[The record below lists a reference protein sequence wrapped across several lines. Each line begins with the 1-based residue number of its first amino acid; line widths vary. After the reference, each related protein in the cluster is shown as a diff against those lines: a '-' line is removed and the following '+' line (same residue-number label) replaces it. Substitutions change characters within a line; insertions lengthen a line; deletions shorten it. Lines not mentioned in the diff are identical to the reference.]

1 MLGTITL
8 TVGQG
13 DSAAVSQKEEE
24 PEKMED
30 LQEEAEPQVNGEKED
45 QDSPAANDI
54 TPKEET
60 PKEEKANEAS
70 EVGFKK
76 VFKFV
81 GFKFTVKK
89 DKTEKTEPVQLLTV
103 KKEEGEEKSL
113 DVTEDAKGDESKT
126 EAKAKVPE
134 EQEVTKTADEPAGTE
149 SPSEKVNGDAT
160 EKVAQQTEP
169 SEDVKPEKEVEKP
182 AESPTSPLQEIQ
194 SPLKR
199 FFTQGLFS
207 SLKKKTPFKKTKEEE
222 VTAEEKAVLVTVE
235 EKHESEEKTE
245 DAPAQEE
252 ENRPEEAAPEPQ
264 QEEPLAQEESKTS
277 PLPETAPLVVIEQK
291 EDEIKVEIE
300 VAPKVTQE
308 DDEKPSDFQN
318 AVLEEATEVTK
329 EVESVEEHPVMKEE
343 SQESEA
349 TTESKTTEE
358 HVPDTLEEQQKS
370 EHPSPDD
377 TPTAKTPETV
387 TTEAE
392 ILSSQEKAKVQGS
405 PLKKLFT
412 GTGLKKLSGKK
423 QKGKKE
429 NEAKLAESG
438 ENVIE
443 QIQSS
448 TESAEVQKS
457 DSSPS
462 SPEESTERFIGEE
475 AQAETPGPD
484 VEGDGATSDGERKRD
499 GITPWASFKKLVTPK
514 KRVKRPSESDK
525 EDDANEKPKSAT
537 MSSTESSGSTE
548 KPEEPKPSEEE
559 QKMERSIEEPKKKV
573 DTSVSWEALIC
584 VGSSKKRARKTSDSD
599 DESPKIEEEAQNLGE
614 ESAKNKEAAV
624 ESPIASSQ
632 EADQE
637 QLASSPDQ
645 AGSPSDG
652 EGVSTWES
660 FKRLVTPRRKAKLED
675 KPEES
680 PAVTTE
686 QIPSDSE
693 AGKEESTFSLKKLIP
708 GRRKKR
714 SDAKPEQAPADE
726 ADKAV
731 GSAEEDSDTPAVV
744 PLSEYDTE
752 QIDATVKIEATAEV
766 KPEQQEETQTVEI
779 KPLEFTHETQQLS
792 ELEKSGDTV
801 PSADQHIQDIQVSVE
816 KAIPD
821 MDERSPSWISATVTE
836 EIIQEQIESISKH
849 QPLSD
854 IPEEVAVEETTITR
868 SPTEVEDH
876 ISPDDTIAQDIMELT
891 SEAVTALEQAP
902 EESFAEE
909 TTEMVSAVSRL
920 TESPGTSGDATPV
933 PGVYEVK
940 QTDKILQEVAENIK
954 LTPIALSVTNTTE
967 QPEETVVVTV
977 PHLMA
982 SAVKEDP
989 IVMQKEA
996 EAVAICTGLSTQEI
1010 EAVET
1015 NLQKSTVE
1023 VITLVMEAISTEVVA
1038 EEKTETFQEAGAV
1051 EEEVCNAEVQ
1061 DIKTEYQEVEQQAET
1076 GERVEEKELQE
1087 DKASQQDGEIGKVS
1101 LETETD
1107 SELQKEVCKAPK
1119 ESETEKESGEQA
1131 GTLEEIIEPESL
1143 QPITVSGQQDECEH
1157 EDQEVVELTPELEPA
1172 EGPAVERVEELI
1184 CTTPV
1189 EVTETLV
1196 AVEEKLQEFKEVK
1209 DLADLEVPADEV
1221 IQCAAQEVVASIPEA
1236 PTSESSE
1243 MKEASFAVSAPAV
1256 EPEVPAVQKVEE
1268 LICASSVE
1276 VTETSV
1282 IEEERVQ
1289 EFKEVQDLADLQ
1301 VPIEDVIQCAAQ
1313 EVVASIPEAPTSESS
1328 EMKEVPFAVSAPAV
1342 EPEVPAVQKEE
1353 ELICASS
1360 VEVTET
1366 SVIEEERVQEFKE
1379 VKDLADLQVPIE
1391 DVIQCAAQEVVASIP
1406 EAPTSESSEMKEVP
1420 FAVSAP
1426 AVEPEVPAVQK
1437 EEELICASSVEVTET
1452 SVIEEERV
1460 QEFKEVK
1467 DLADLQVPIEDVI
1480 QCAAQEVVASIPEAP
1495 TSESSEM
1502 KEVPFAVSAPA
1513 VEPEVPAVQKVEEL
1527 ICASSVEVT
1536 ETSVI
1541 EEERVQEFK
1550 EVKGLADLQV
1560 PVENV
1565 IQCAAQEV
1573 VASMPEALTSESSET
1588 KEAPFAVS
1596 APAIEAP
1603 VVKETVGIL
1612 KPPCKTIKSEVAE
1625 VKTEDLVLRERV
1637 SSVKFKDQ
1645 QETPFQDQHT
1655 IDEAATLLVE
1665 AAIGAVTGSLA
1676 EEKDEKSEL
1685 GAQLFSVPEK
1695 SDNEDETGV
1704 CEKQG
1709 ETGDVTCEQVEMH
1722 ERVIETIVIEKQ
1734 STMIVQQIIQN
1745 VVENLTEKVSESQCD
1760 IAVARDHKEKEQ
1772 ITTEESSSTSDI
1784 TELEKISE
1792 PQPAAEIISVCEETE
1807 VPPAEAEDEK
1817 LPEDTLVETETELV
1831 SESTAET
1838 NAKEDSEISGEK
1850 AFEDKDG
1857 EGEQKTET
1865 AEQAAVTKKEI
1876 TEEDNE
1882 KSEGVEVPEEL
1893 QISAIPETEHLTAGS
1908 AEEIQKS
1915 KETESTLLEEKCQDV
1930 DAEVKSEKITVE
1942 IAEMKSQETEVKMQE
1957 EVVEIQGGNV
1967 MRQEVEEVIVQEVT
1981 EQVECLED
1989 GSQEEN
1995 DVVKEHKTEED
2006 AECEAIQTKS
2016 VEKESCTAEKSECQ
2030 EEKEQ
2035 AEMPTLL
2042 EEDSQRKAES
2052 EDILQKQEEVKREE
2066 EAQEKVFEDG
2076 KAQQEVDED
2085 VQGAQT
2091 ETQVS
2096 KVSKS
2101 QKEVVDVTFSQDN
2114 KVEEKSQQPVSEEV
2128 QHETSITDVQS
2139 QETMVKDA
2147 LGQVEMKEDIPKQEK
2162 KPDVKSEN
2170 TDKEALQ
2177 EKPEVV
2183 DVQNQSAEAVDLQSP
2198 IESTVSQEQVMKDKL
2213 SIDNETENVQET
2225 VVDSESYKQQAGNAQ
2240 IQTDETEAVAIQNQ
2254 AITEESQKE
2263 IVEEVQIET
2272 AGAVDNKTE
2281 ELPVKDDV
2289 QQDVAKT
2296 DVKTEKLVEDTEIDP
2311 PVVKDKQIEK
2321 DSTSG
2326 VSHDASIDAQGQK
2339 TLQCDVSAVED
2350 LSCQTEIK
2358 EELQAQKDLV
2368 EDAKSLET
2376 AREDDI
2382 CQKATLESVQTESV
2396 SKEVTESPTEAIE
2409 ETRSTVLV
2417 DGETVS
2423 KADVVQD
2430 QMLSSE
2436 SEQSTVDV
2444 VEDVQIQAETSE
2456 KTEVK
2461 QDEPKEEL
2469 ETEITQEAEKETEQV
2484 SSEHTAAS

>member
-1 MLGTITL
+1 
-8 TVGQG
+8 
-13 DSAAVSQKEEE
+13 
-24 PEKMED
+24 MED
-30 LQEEAEPQVNGEKED
+30 LQEEAEPQVNGEKEE
-45 QDSPAANDI
+45 QDSPAANDV

-134 EQEVTKTADEPAGTE
+134 EQEVTKTADEPAATE

-222 VTAEEKAVLVTVE
+222 ETAEEKAAL
-235 EKHESEEKTE
+235 
-245 DAPAQEE
+245 
-252 ENRPEEAAPEPQ
+252 
-264 QEEPLAQEESKTS
+264 PLAQEESKTS

-300 VAPKVTQE
+300 VAPKVSKE
-308 DDEKPSDFQN
+308 DDEKPSDLQN
-318 AVLEEATEVTK
+318 AVLEEAAEVTK
-329 EVESVEEHPVMKEE
+329 EDESVEEQPITKEE

-358 HVPDTLEEQQKS
+358 HVPDTLEGEQKS

-377 TPTAKTPETV
+377 APTAKMPETI

-429 NEAKLAESG
+429 DETKLAESG

-462 SPEESTERFIGEE
+462 SPEESTERFIGEA
-475 AQAETPGPD
+475 AQTETPGPD

-559 QKMERSIEEPKKKV
+559 QKMERSTEEPKKKV

-614 ESAKNKEAAV
+614 ESAKSKEAAV

-680 PAVTTE
+680 SAVTTE

-714 SDAKPEQAPADE
+714 SDAKLEQAPADE
-726 ADKAV
+726 ADKVV

-752 QIDATVKIEATAEV
+752 QIDATV
-766 KPEQQEETQTVEI
+766 
-779 KPLEFTHETQQLS
+779 
-792 ELEKSGDTV
+792 
-801 PSADQHIQDIQVSVE
+801 IQVSVE

-854 IPEEVAVEETTITR
+854 IPEEVVVEETTITR

-1038 EEKTETFQEAGAV
+1038 EEKTELFQEAGAV

-1061 DIKTEYQEVEQQAET
+1061 DIKTEYQEVEQQAEA
-1076 GERVEEKELQE
+1076 GETVEEKELQE
-1087 DKASQQDGEIGKVS
+1087 DKASQQDG
-1101 LETETD
+1101 
-1107 SELQKEVCKAPK
+1107 
-1119 ESETEKESGEQA
+1119 
-1131 GTLEEIIEPESL
+1131 TLEEIIESESL
-1143 QPITVSGQQDECEH
+1143 QPITVSGQQDECEFH
-1157 EDQEVVELTPELEPA
+1157 EDQEVVELTPEIEPA
-1172 EGPAVERVEELI
+1172 EGQAVERVEELI

-1196 AVEEKLQEFKEVK
+1196 TEEEKLQEFKEVK
-1209 DLADLEVPADEV
+1209 DLADLEVPGEEI
-1221 IQCAAQEVVASIPEA
+1221 IQCAAQEVVASMPEA

-1243 MKEASFAVSAPAV
+1243 MKEAPFAVSAPAV
-1256 EPEVPAVQKVEE
+1256 EPEVQAVQKVEE
-1268 LICASSVE
+1268 LICASSVD

-1282 IEEERVQ
+1282 IEEERVL
-1289 EFKEVQDLADLQ
+1289 EFKEVKDLADLQ
-1301 VPIEDVIQCAAQ
+1301 VPVEDVIQCAAQ
-1313 EVVASIPEAPTSESS
+1313 EVVASMPEAPTSESS
-1328 EMKEVPFAVSAPAV
+1328 EMKEA
-1342 EPEVPAVQKEE
+1342 
-1353 ELICASS
+1353 
-1360 VEVTET
+1360 
-1366 SVIEEERVQEFKE
+1366 
-1379 VKDLADLQVPIE
+1379 
-1391 DVIQCAAQEVVASIP
+1391 
-1406 EAPTSESSEMKEVP
+1406 
-1420 FAVSAP
+1420 
-1426 AVEPEVPAVQK
+1426 
-1437 EEELICASSVEVTET
+1437 
-1452 SVIEEERV
+1452 
-1460 QEFKEVK
+1460 
-1467 DLADLQVPIEDVI
+1467 
-1480 QCAAQEVVASIPEAP
+1480 
-1495 TSESSEM
+1495 
-1502 KEVPFAVSAPA
+1502 PFAVSAPA

-1527 ICASSVEVT
+1527 ICASSVE
-1536 ETSVI
+1536 
-1541 EEERVQEFK
+1541 
-1550 EVKGLADLQV
+1550 
-1560 PVENV
+1560 
-1565 IQCAAQEV
+1565 
-1573 VASMPEALTSESSET
+1573 
-1588 KEAPFAVS
+1588 
-1596 APAIEAP
+1596 
-1603 VVKETVGIL
+1603 
-1612 KPPCKTIKSEVAE
+1612 
-1625 VKTEDLVLRERV
+1625 
-1637 SSVKFKDQ
+1637 
-1645 QETPFQDQHT
+1645 DQHT
-1655 IDEAATLLVE
+1655 IDEAAALLVE

-1676 EEKDEKSEL
+1676 EEKDEKSQL
-1685 GAQLFSVPEK
+1685 GAPLFSVPEK

-1745 VVENLTEKVSESQCD
+1745 VVENLTEK
-1760 IAVARDHKEKEQ
+1760 
-1772 ITTEESSSTSDI
+1772 
-1784 TELEKISE
+1784 
-1792 PQPAAEIISVCEETE
+1792 
-1807 VPPAEAEDEK
+1807 
-1817 LPEDTLVETETELV
+1817 
-1831 SESTAET
+1831 
-1838 NAKEDSEISGEK
+1838 
-1850 AFEDKDG
+1850 
-1857 EGEQKTET
+1857 
-1865 AEQAAVTKKEI
+1865 
-1876 TEEDNE
+1876 
-1882 KSEGVEVPEEL
+1882 
-1893 QISAIPETEHLTAGS
+1893 
-1908 AEEIQKS
+1908 
-1915 KETESTLLEEKCQDV
+1915 
-1930 DAEVKSEKITVE
+1930 
-1942 IAEMKSQETEVKMQE
+1942 
-1957 EVVEIQGGNV
+1957 
-1967 MRQEVEEVIVQEVT
+1967 
-1981 EQVECLED
+1981 
-1989 GSQEEN
+1989 
-1995 DVVKEHKTEED
+1995 
-2006 AECEAIQTKS
+2006 
-2016 VEKESCTAEKSECQ
+2016 
-2030 EEKEQ
+2030 
-2035 AEMPTLL
+2035 
-2042 EEDSQRKAES
+2042 
-2052 EDILQKQEEVKREE
+2052 
-2066 EAQEKVFEDG
+2066 
-2076 KAQQEVDED
+2076 
-2085 VQGAQT
+2085 
-2091 ETQVS
+2091 
-2096 KVSKS
+2096 
-2101 QKEVVDVTFSQDN
+2101 DN
-2114 KVEEKSQQPVSEEV
+2114 KVEEKSQQPVLEEV
-2128 QHETSITDVQS
+2128 QHETSITDVQ
-2139 QETMVKDA
+2139 K
-2147 LGQVEMKEDIPKQEK
+2147 
-2162 KPDVKSEN
+2162 
-2170 TDKEALQ
+2170 
-2177 EKPEVV
+2177 
-2183 DVQNQSAEAVDLQSP
+2183 
-2198 IESTVSQEQVMKDKL
+2198 
-2213 SIDNETENVQET
+2213 
-2225 VVDSESYKQQAGNAQ
+2225 
-2240 IQTDETEAVAIQNQ
+2240 
-2254 AITEESQKE
+2254 
-2263 IVEEVQIET
+2263 IVEEVQTET
-2272 AGAVDNKTE
+2272 AVAVDNKIE

-2311 PVVKDKQIEK
+2311 PVVEDKQIEK

-2358 EELQAQKDLV
+2358 EELQVKKDLV

-2382 CQKATLESVQTESV
+2382 CQMATLESVQTESV

-2409 ETRSTVLV
+2409 ETQSTVLV

-2436 SEQSTVDV
+2436 SEQSKADV

-2469 ETEITQEAEKETEQV
+2469 ETEITQDAEKEIEQV
-2484 SSEHTAAS
+2484 SSEQTAAS

>member
-252 ENRPEEAAPEPQ
+252 ESRPEEAAPEPQ

-308 DDEKPSDFQN
+308 DDEKTSDFQN
-318 AVLEEATEVTK
+318 AVLEEPTEVTK

-779 KPLEFTHETQQLS
+779 KPLESTHETQQLS

-1196 AVEEKLQEFKEVK
+1196 TVEEKLQEFKEVK

-1256 EPEVPAVQKVEE
+1256 EPEVPAVQK
-1268 LICASSVE
+1268 
-1276 VTETSV
+1276 
-1282 IEEERVQ
+1282 
-1289 EFKEVQDLADLQ
+1289 
-1301 VPIEDVIQCAAQ
+1301 
-1313 EVVASIPEAPTSESS
+1313 
-1328 EMKEVPFAVSAPAV
+1328 
-1342 EPEVPAVQKEE
+1342 EE

-1379 VKDLADLQVPIE
+1379 VKD
-1391 DVIQCAAQEVVASIP
+1391 
-1406 EAPTSESSEMKEVP
+1406 
-1420 FAVSAP
+1420 
-1426 AVEPEVPAVQK
+1426 
-1437 EEELICASSVEVTET
+1437 
-1452 SVIEEERV
+1452 
-1460 QEFKEVK
+1460 
-1467 DLADLQVPIEDVI
+1467 
-1480 QCAAQEVVASIPEAP
+1480 
-1495 TSESSEM
+1495 
-1502 KEVPFAVSAPA
+1502 
-1513 VEPEVPAVQKVEEL
+1513 
-1527 ICASSVEVT
+1527 
-1536 ETSVI
+1536 
-1541 EEERVQEFK
+1541 
-1550 EVKGLADLQV
+1550 LADLQV

-1807 VPPAEAEDEK
+1807 APPAEAEDEK

-2016 VEKESCTAEKSECQ
+2016 VEKESCTAEKVECQ

>member
-1 MLGTITL
+1 FLFFIP
-8 TVGQG
+8 VGQG

-222 VTAEEKAVLVTVE
+222 VTAEE
-235 EKHESEEKTE
+235 
-245 DAPAQEE
+245 
-252 ENRPEEAAPEPQ
+252 
-264 QEEPLAQEESKTS
+264 EPLAQEESKTS

-308 DDEKPSDFQN
+308 DDEKTSDFQN
-318 AVLEEATEVTK
+318 AVLEEPTEVTK

-766 KPEQQEETQTVEI
+766 KPEQQEETQT
-779 KPLEFTHETQQLS
+779 
-792 ELEKSGDTV
+792 
-801 PSADQHIQDIQVSVE
+801 

-1061 DIKTEYQEVEQQAET
+1061 DIKTEYQEVEQQ
-1076 GERVEEKELQE
+1076 
-1087 DKASQQDGEIGKVS
+1087 
-1101 LETETD
+1101 
-1107 SELQKEVCKAPK
+1107 
-1119 ESETEKESGEQA
+1119 
-1131 GTLEEIIEPESL
+1131 
-1143 QPITVSGQQDECEH
+1143 
-1157 EDQEVVELTPELEPA
+1157 
-1172 EGPAVERVEELI
+1172 
-1184 CTTPV
+1184 
-1189 EVTETLV
+1189 
-1196 AVEEKLQEFKEVK
+1196 VEEKLQEFKEVK

-1256 EPEVPAVQKVEE
+1256 EPEVPAVQK
-1268 LICASSVE
+1268 
-1276 VTETSV
+1276 
-1282 IEEERVQ
+1282 
-1289 EFKEVQDLADLQ
+1289 
-1301 VPIEDVIQCAAQ
+1301 
-1313 EVVASIPEAPTSESS
+1313 
-1328 EMKEVPFAVSAPAV
+1328 
-1342 EPEVPAVQKEE
+1342 EE

-1379 VKDLADLQVPIE
+1379 VKD
-1391 DVIQCAAQEVVASIP
+1391 
-1406 EAPTSESSEMKEVP
+1406 
-1420 FAVSAP
+1420 
-1426 AVEPEVPAVQK
+1426 
-1437 EEELICASSVEVTET
+1437 
-1452 SVIEEERV
+1452 
-1460 QEFKEVK
+1460 
-1467 DLADLQVPIEDVI
+1467 
-1480 QCAAQEVVASIPEAP
+1480 
-1495 TSESSEM
+1495 
-1502 KEVPFAVSAPA
+1502 
-1513 VEPEVPAVQKVEEL
+1513 
-1527 ICASSVEVT
+1527 
-1536 ETSVI
+1536 
-1541 EEERVQEFK
+1541 
-1550 EVKGLADLQV
+1550 LADLQV

-1625 VKTEDLVLRERV
+1625 
-1637 SSVKFKDQ
+1637 
-1645 QETPFQDQHT
+1645 DQHT

-1745 VVENLTEKVSESQCD
+1745 VVENLTEK
-1760 IAVARDHKEKEQ
+1760 
-1772 ITTEESSSTSDI
+1772 
-1784 TELEKISE
+1784 
-1792 PQPAAEIISVCEETE
+1792 
-1807 VPPAEAEDEK
+1807 
-1817 LPEDTLVETETELV
+1817 
-1831 SESTAET
+1831 
-1838 NAKEDSEISGEK
+1838 
-1850 AFEDKDG
+1850 
-1857 EGEQKTET
+1857 
-1865 AEQAAVTKKEI
+1865 
-1876 TEEDNE
+1876 
-1882 KSEGVEVPEEL
+1882 
-1893 QISAIPETEHLTAGS
+1893 
-1908 AEEIQKS
+1908 
-1915 KETESTLLEEKCQDV
+1915 
-1930 DAEVKSEKITVE
+1930 
-1942 IAEMKSQETEVKMQE
+1942 
-1957 EVVEIQGGNV
+1957 
-1967 MRQEVEEVIVQEVT
+1967 
-1981 EQVECLED
+1981 
-1989 GSQEEN
+1989 
-1995 DVVKEHKTEED
+1995 
-2006 AECEAIQTKS
+2006 
-2016 VEKESCTAEKSECQ
+2016 
-2030 EEKEQ
+2030 
-2035 AEMPTLL
+2035 
-2042 EEDSQRKAES
+2042 
-2052 EDILQKQEEVKREE
+2052 
-2066 EAQEKVFEDG
+2066 
-2076 KAQQEVDED
+2076 
-2085 VQGAQT
+2085 
-2091 ETQVS
+2091 
-2096 KVSKS
+2096 
-2101 QKEVVDVTFSQDN
+2101 DN

-2128 QHETSITDVQS
+2128 QHETSITDVQ
-2139 QETMVKDA
+2139 K
-2147 LGQVEMKEDIPKQEK
+2147 
-2162 KPDVKSEN
+2162 
-2170 TDKEALQ
+2170 
-2177 EKPEVV
+2177 
-2183 DVQNQSAEAVDLQSP
+2183 
-2198 IESTVSQEQVMKDKL
+2198 
-2213 SIDNETENVQET
+2213 
-2225 VVDSESYKQQAGNAQ
+2225 
-2240 IQTDETEAVAIQNQ
+2240 
-2254 AITEESQKE
+2254 

-2469 ETEITQEAEKETEQV
+2469 ETEITQEAEKETE
-2484 SSEHTAAS
+2484 

>member
-1 MLGTITL
+1 FLFFIP
-8 TVGQG
+8 VGQG

-252 ENRPEEAAPEPQ
+252 ESRPEEAAPEPQ
-264 QEEPLAQEESKTS
+264 QEEPLAQET
-277 PLPETAPLVVIEQK
+277 
-291 EDEIKVEIE
+291 
-300 VAPKVTQE
+300 
-308 DDEKPSDFQN
+308 SDFQN
-318 AVLEEATEVTK
+318 AVLEEPTEVTK

-766 KPEQQEETQTVEI
+766 KPEQQEETQT
-779 KPLEFTHETQQLS
+779 
-792 ELEKSGDTV
+792 
-801 PSADQHIQDIQVSVE
+801 

-1061 DIKTEYQEVEQQAET
+1061 DIKTEYQEVEQQ
-1076 GERVEEKELQE
+1076 
-1087 DKASQQDGEIGKVS
+1087 
-1101 LETETD
+1101 
-1107 SELQKEVCKAPK
+1107 
-1119 ESETEKESGEQA
+1119 
-1131 GTLEEIIEPESL
+1131 
-1143 QPITVSGQQDECEH
+1143 
-1157 EDQEVVELTPELEPA
+1157 
-1172 EGPAVERVEELI
+1172 
-1184 CTTPV
+1184 
-1189 EVTETLV
+1189 
-1196 AVEEKLQEFKEVK
+1196 VEEKLQEFKEVK

-1256 EPEVPAVQKVEE
+1256 EPEVPAVQK
-1268 LICASSVE
+1268 
-1276 VTETSV
+1276 
-1282 IEEERVQ
+1282 
-1289 EFKEVQDLADLQ
+1289 
-1301 VPIEDVIQCAAQ
+1301 
-1313 EVVASIPEAPTSESS
+1313 
-1328 EMKEVPFAVSAPAV
+1328 
-1342 EPEVPAVQKEE
+1342 EE

-1379 VKDLADLQVPIE
+1379 VKD
-1391 DVIQCAAQEVVASIP
+1391 
-1406 EAPTSESSEMKEVP
+1406 
-1420 FAVSAP
+1420 
-1426 AVEPEVPAVQK
+1426 
-1437 EEELICASSVEVTET
+1437 
-1452 SVIEEERV
+1452 
-1460 QEFKEVK
+1460 
-1467 DLADLQVPIEDVI
+1467 
-1480 QCAAQEVVASIPEAP
+1480 
-1495 TSESSEM
+1495 
-1502 KEVPFAVSAPA
+1502 
-1513 VEPEVPAVQKVEEL
+1513 
-1527 ICASSVEVT
+1527 
-1536 ETSVI
+1536 
-1541 EEERVQEFK
+1541 
-1550 EVKGLADLQV
+1550 LADLQV

-1676 EEKDEKSEL
+1676 EEKDEN
-1685 GAQLFSVPEK
+1685 VPEK
-1695 SDNEDETGV
+1695 SDNEDE
-1704 CEKQG
+1704 
-1709 ETGDVTCEQVEMH
+1709 VEMH

-1745 VVENLTEKVSESQCD
+1745 VVENLTEK
-1760 IAVARDHKEKEQ
+1760 
-1772 ITTEESSSTSDI
+1772 
-1784 TELEKISE
+1784 
-1792 PQPAAEIISVCEETE
+1792 
-1807 VPPAEAEDEK
+1807 
-1817 LPEDTLVETETELV
+1817 
-1831 SESTAET
+1831 
-1838 NAKEDSEISGEK
+1838 
-1850 AFEDKDG
+1850 
-1857 EGEQKTET
+1857 
-1865 AEQAAVTKKEI
+1865 
-1876 TEEDNE
+1876 
-1882 KSEGVEVPEEL
+1882 
-1893 QISAIPETEHLTAGS
+1893 
-1908 AEEIQKS
+1908 
-1915 KETESTLLEEKCQDV
+1915 
-1930 DAEVKSEKITVE
+1930 
-1942 IAEMKSQETEVKMQE
+1942 
-1957 EVVEIQGGNV
+1957 
-1967 MRQEVEEVIVQEVT
+1967 EVEEVIVQEVT

-2006 AECEAIQTKS
+2006 AECE
-2016 VEKESCTAEKSECQ
+2016 
-2030 EEKEQ
+2030 
-2035 AEMPTLL
+2035 
-2042 EEDSQRKAES
+2042 RKAES
-2052 EDILQKQEEVKREE
+2052 EDILQKQEE
-2066 EAQEKVFEDG
+2066 
-2076 KAQQEVDED
+2076 
-2085 VQGAQT
+2085 
-2091 ETQVS
+2091 
-2096 KVSKS
+2096 
-2101 QKEVVDVTFSQDN
+2101 
-2114 KVEEKSQQPVSEEV
+2114 
-2128 QHETSITDVQS
+2128 
-2139 QETMVKDA
+2139 
-2147 LGQVEMKEDIPKQEK
+2147 
-2162 KPDVKSEN
+2162 
-2170 TDKEALQ
+2170 
-2177 EKPEVV
+2177 
-2183 DVQNQSAEAVDLQSP
+2183 
-2198 IESTVSQEQVMKDKL
+2198 
-2213 SIDNETENVQET
+2213 
-2225 VVDSESYKQQAGNAQ
+2225 
-2240 IQTDETEAVAIQNQ
+2240 NQ

-2326 VSHDASIDAQGQK
+2326 VSHD
-2339 TLQCDVSAVED
+2339 
-2350 LSCQTEIK
+2350 
-2358 EELQAQKDLV
+2358 
-2368 EDAKSLET
+2368 
-2376 AREDDI
+2376 
-2382 CQKATLESVQTESV
+2382 KATLESVQTESV

-2469 ETEITQEAEKETEQV
+2469 E
-2484 SSEHTAAS
+2484 